1 MHKRRWLLSL
11 YWSQVT
17 FWTVSMRRFSR
28 ASLGDKSRVNVFK
41 YVALLN
47 IHRNCSDLPAE
58 KAV

>member
-1 MHKRRWLLSL
+1 
-11 YWSQVT
+11 
-17 FWTVSMRRFSR
+17 MRRFSR